1 MAVVDLRYARA
12 LAAVISEQK
21 LDLIAA
27 HGQLN
32 NFANLLEESADLR
45 EVLADPSIPE
55 PQKLKVLDA
64 LGSRLGLSRP
74 VRNFIAIVIHHQRL
88 HELRD
93 MIAAYRNIADE
104 DSGIAEVE
112 ITTAR
117 PLDDGNR
124 RLLEQQVAKLA
135 GGAGVSGSAPR
146 VQATYREDPSL
157 LGGAVVKLGSTVYD
171 GSVRGQLEQLRQRLA
186 TAGA

>member
-12 LAAVISEQK
+12 LAAVLSDQK

-27 HGQLN
+27 QGQLN
-32 NFANLLEESADLR
+32 DFANVLEQSVELR
-45 EVLADPSIPE
+45 EVLEDPSIPE

-64 LGSRLGLSRP
+64 LAPRLGLSQP
-74 VRNFIAIVIHHQRL
+74 VRNFIALLTHHQRL
-88 HELRD
+88 HEMRD
-93 MIAAYRNIADE
+93 MIAAYASLSDE

-117 PLDDGNR
+117 PLDDGSR
-124 RLLEQQVAKLA
+124 QLLEQQVAKLA
-135 GGAGVSGSAPR
+135 GGAGLSGAAPR

-171 GSVRGQLEQLRQRLA
+171 GSVRGQLEQLRQRLT

>member
-12 LAAVISEQK
+12 LAAVISDQQ

-27 HGQLN
+27 QGQLEG
-32 NFANLLEESADLR
+32 FANLLDESVELR
-45 EVLADPSIPE
+45 EVLQNPSIPE
-55 PQKLKVLDA
+55 AQKLKVLDA
-64 LGSRLGLSRP
+64 LAPRLGLSRP
-74 VRNFIAIVIHHQRL
+74 IRNFIALLTHHQRL
-88 HELRD
+88 HEIRN
-93 MIAAYRNIADE
+93 MIGAYANIADE

-117 PLDDGNR
+117 PLDPDNR
-124 RLLEQQVAKLA
+124 RLLEQQVARLA
-135 GGAGVSGSAPR
+135 GEPR
-146 VQATYREDPSL
+146 IQATYREDPSL

-171 GSVRGQLEQLRQRLA
+171 GSVRGQLEQMRQRLA

>member
-12 LAAVISEQK
+12 LAAVISDQK

-27 HGQLN
+27 QGQLN
-32 NFANLLEESADLR
+32 DFANLLAESVELR
-45 EVLADPSIPE
+45 EVLQNPSIPE

-64 LGSRLGLSRP
+64 IAPRLGLSRP
-74 VRNFIAIVIHHQRL
+74 IRNFIALITHHQRL
-88 HELRD
+88 HELHD
-93 MIAAYRNIADE
+93 MITAYSHLADE
-104 DSGIAEVE
+104 NSGIAEVE

-117 PLDDGNR
+117 PLDEANR

-135 GGAGVSGSAPR
+135 GEPR
-146 VQATYREDPSL
+146 VQARYYEDPSL

-171 GSVRGQLEQLRQRLA
+171 GSVRGQLEQMRQRLA

>member
-12 LAAVISEQK
+12 LAAVVREQK
-21 LDLIAA
+21 LDLIATQ
-27 HGQLN
+27 GQLDS
-32 NFANLLEESADLR
+32 FANLLEESADLR

-55 PQKLKVLDA
+55 PQKLKVLDG
-64 LGSRLGLSRP
+64 LGARLGLSRP
-74 VRNFIAIVIHHQRL
+74 VRNFIAVIIHHQRL
-88 HELRD
+88 HELQD
-93 MIAAYRNIADE
+93 MIAAYRHVSEE

-117 PLDDGNR
+117 PLDDSNR

-135 GGAGVSGSAPR
+135 GEPR
-146 VQATYREDPSL
+146 VQATYREDPAL
-157 LGGAVVKLGSTVYD
+157 LGGAVVKVGSTVYD
-171 GSVRGQLEQLRQRLA
+171 GSVRGQLEQMRQRLA

>member
-12 LAAVISEQK
+12 LAAVISDQK

-27 HGQLN
+27 QGQLN
-32 NFANLLEESADLR
+32 DFANLLDESAELR
-45 EVLADPSIPE
+45 EVLQNPSIPE
-55 PQKLKVLDA
+55 AQKLKVLDA
-64 LGSRLGLSRP
+64 LAPRLGLSRP
-74 VRNFIAIVIHHQRL
+74 IRNFIAVLTHHQRL

-93 MIAAYRNIADE
+93 MISAYANIADE
-104 DSGIAEVE
+104 NKGIAEVE

-117 PLDDGNR
+117 PLDADNR

-135 GGAGVSGSAPR
+135 GESS

-171 GSVRGQLEQLRQRLA
+171 GSVRGQLEQMRQRLA
-186 TAGA
+186 TATA